1 MPKSVFAYIW
11 RYSSLQQII
20 LTAITLLSFPFLY
33 YSLDLPKMIVNEAIG
48 GAGAPY
54 EIVGFDLTQIEY
66 LFALSG
72 IFLALVFVNGGF
84 KYFINVY
91 VGVMSERLLRRLRY
105 NLFERV
111 LRFPLPHF
119 RKTSQGE
126 IVSMITAEA
135 EPLGGFFGEA
145 FSLPL
150 YQGGILVT
158 ISAFIF
164 IQDPLMGLASIAFY
178 PLQGYLIPKL
188 QKRVN
193 MLGKQRVQ
201 NVRRMSEHIG
211 EAVGGAT
218 DIRANETQGFE
229 LTHFTQRLGR
239 IFEIRKEI
247 YFRKFF
253 IKFLN
258 NFIAQITPFFFYS
271 IGGYLVIVG
280 DLSFGALVAALAA
293 YKDMSAPWKELLAYY
308 QRLADARIKY
318 EQLYEQFELPDLASE
333 HQLIVP
339 VSPRLSGPLDVTALS
354 WVDDDGT
361 RVVENVSFNMPLP
374 GSALLTGSSD
384 SGKSQVARLLARI
397 LDPTG
402 GRISFKDTDAT
413 SLPAAV
419 VGQRLA
425 YIGNDAYL
433 FNGSISDNLFYGLK
447 HRPILVDAPTT
458 PAGDNDNDSDSEID
472 SDAEK
477 HGQDTDDNA
486 NTIHLAK
493 SKGDDAR
500 DTSKSK
506 AYNDLVEMPLPKF
519 VDEIDISDPTA
530 LPWKLTRE
538 MYDEVQR
545 SGNIPYDP
553 SAEWVDFVGPGFSS
567 REELHAELMRLL
579 EVVGLDRDIYRIGLL
594 RRVDPAQ
601 HPELVESVL
610 SVRPRLKEILEE
622 RELSDLVEPYDID
635 KYNDNAPVGVNLLF
649 GTPSQSSFG
658 RLEFL
663 SHPFIQQTLRD
674 TGLYERMVKMGRET
688 LDLMIELF
696 TGLPPGHEFFDRYS
710 FVSADEIPEVKSILK
725 RTEGVAFE
733 DIRKEDQLQ
742 LIDVAMQLT
751 PARHRLRVIDDDFR
765 QLVLSA
771 RPKFRENLP
780 DELKSLIDFF
790 DGDGY
795 APAAPVLDNLLFGRF
810 AYGRANSEERVGEV
824 LFEIAHESGLYE
836 ELVNLGLESQV
847 GVGGSRVS
855 QTLRQKIALVR
866 ALIKNPDLL
875 VVDEG
880 LSALDRETRE
890 SVINYLTGENDN
902 TSLLWVAG
910 DDQDNDKFDALL
922 HMSNGK
928 LVKRHSHTADDT
940 SSDVSDAEDDAPL
953 ADGDIDQEVRL
964 LRTIPLFAG
973 LDPSVVKLL
982 AFTSPR
988 LTFKQ
993 GEVLVKQGDP
1003 GDAAYV
1009 VISGRGEIWLT
1020 TEEMQTVKLRDVNPK
1035 EVIGEIALL
1044 VDAPR
1049 SATIRAVDEMSVL
1062 KLDKAEFLGLVR
1074 QDQAVATQLIRVLA
1088 DRLDQTTKQLSS
1100 KNND

>member
-11 RYSSLQQII
+11 RYSRLQQII
-20 LTAITLLSFPFLY
+20 LTLVTLFSFPFLY
-33 YSLDLPKMIVNEAIG
+33 YSLDLPKLIVNEAIG
-48 GAGAPY
+48 GAGSPY
-54 EIVGFDLTQIEY
+54 EILGIELNQIEY

-91 VGVMSERLLRRLRY
+91 QGVMAERMLRRLRY
-105 NLFERV
+105 YLFDRV

-164 IQDPLMGLASIAFY
+164 IQDPLMGLAAVAFY
-178 PLQGYLIPKL
+178 PLQGYMIPKL

-193 MLGKQRVQ
+193 LLGKQRVQ

-218 DIRANETQGFE
+218 DIRANETRGFE

-293 YKDMSAPWKELLAYY
+293 YKDMAAPWKELLAYY

-318 EQLYEQFELPDLASE
+318 EQLHEQFELPDLSSE
-333 HQLIVP
+333 HQLTVP

-354 WVDDDGT
+354 WTDDDGT

-374 GSALLTGSSD
+374 GKALLTGSSD
-384 SGKSQVARLLARI
+384 SGKSQVARLLARV

-402 GRISFKDTDAT
+402 GRIQFNDLDAT
-413 SLPAAV
+413 NLPAAV
-419 VGQRLA
+419 IGQRLA
-425 YIGNDAYL
+425 YIGSDAYL
-433 FNGSISDNLFYGLK
+433 FNGSIADNLFYGLK
-447 HRPILVDAPTT
+447 HRPIIVDQTAATSDEALQT
-458 PAGDNDNDSDSEID
+458 GDNDNAITRAD
-472 SDAEK
+472 EK
-477 HGQDTDDNA
+477 DKIA
-486 NTIHLAK
+486 
-493 SKGDDAR
+493 AR
-500 DTSKSK
+500 KSK
-506 AYNDLVEMPLPKF
+506 AYNDLVELPLPTF
-519 VDEIDISDPTA
+519 VDQIDISDPAA
-530 LPWKLTRE
+530 LPWQFTRE
-538 MYDEVQR
+538 MYDEVKL

-553 SAEWVDFVGPGFSS
+553 SAEWIDYIGPGFSS
-567 REELHAELMRLL
+567 RDELHRELMRLL
-579 EVVGLDRDIYRIGLL
+579 EVVGLDRDIYRIGLQ
-594 RRVDPAQ
+594 RRVDPAT
-601 HPELVESVL
+601 HPELVKSVL
-610 SVRPRLKEILEE
+610 SVRPRLKEILHE
-622 RELSDLVEPYDID
+622 RELSDLVEPYDVD

-649 GTPSQSSFG
+649 GTPSHTHFE

-663 SHPFIQQTLRD
+663 SHPFIEETLRD
-674 TGLYERMVKMGRET
+674 TDLYERMITMGRET

-710 FVSADEIPEVKSILK
+710 FVSADEIPEVKNILK
-725 RTEGVAFE
+725 RTEGVDVADMRDE
-733 DIRKEDQLQ
+733 DRLH
-742 LIDVAMQLT
+742 LLDVAMQLT
-751 PARHRLRVIDDDFR
+751 PARHRLRVIDDEFR
-765 QLVLSA
+765 NLVLAA
-771 RPKFRENLP
+771 RPKFRNNLP
-780 DELKSLIDFF
+780 DALAKFIDFF
-790 DGDGY
+790 EGDGY
-795 APAAPVLDNLLFGRF
+795 ATAAPILDNLLFGRF

-824 LFEIAHESGLYE
+824 LFEIAHEGGLYE
-836 ELVNLGLESQV
+836 ELVTLGLESPV

-890 SVINYLTGENDN
+890 NVITYLTGQNDN
-902 TSLLWVAG
+902 TSLLWVDG
-910 DDQDNDKFDALL
+910 DDQDNEKFDALL

-928 LVKRHSHTADDT
+928 LVKRRSSQTSDDQT
-940 SSDVSDAEDDAPL
+940 SDVSETDEETPV

-988 LTFKQ
+988 LTFKR

-1003 GDAAYV
+1003 GDAAYI
-1009 VISGRGEIWLT
+1009 VISGLGEIWLT
-1020 TEEMQTVKLRDVNPK
+1020 TDEMQTVKLRDVNPK

-1049 SATIRAVDEMSVL
+1049 SATIRAVEDMTVL

-1074 QDQAVATQLIRVLA
+1074 QDQAVAIQLIRVLA

-1100 KNND
+1100 RNND

>member
-11 RYSSLQQII
+11 RHSRLQQIF
-20 LTAITLLSFPFLY
+20 LTLVTLASFPFLY
-33 YSLDLPKMIVNEAIG
+33 YSLDLPKQIVNEAIG

-54 EIVGFDLTQIEY
+54 DILGVDLNQIEY

-91 VGVMSERLLRRLRY
+91 QGVMAERMLRRMRY
-105 NLFERV
+105 ELYDRV

-145 FSLPL
+145 YALPL

-164 IQDPLMGLASIAFY
+164 IQDPLMGLAAVAFY
-178 PLQGYLIPKL
+178 PLQAYLIPKL
-188 QKRVN
+188 QRRVN
-193 MLGKQRVQ
+193 LLGKERVQ
-201 NVRRMSEHIG
+201 NVRRMAEHIG
-211 EAVGGAT
+211 ETVGGAT

-239 IFEIRKEI
+239 IFDIRKEI

-271 IGGYLVIVG
+271 IGGYLVITG

-308 QRLADARIKY
+308 QRLADANIKY
-318 EQLYEQFELPDLASE
+318 EQLQEQFELPDLAPE
-333 HQLIVP
+333 HQLVAP
-339 VSPRLSGPLDVTALS
+339 LSPKLKGPLEVSALS
-354 WVDDDGT
+354 WTDEDGT
-361 RVVENVSFNMPLP
+361 RVVENVSFNMELP
-374 GSALLTGSSD
+374 GKALVIGTSD
-384 SGKSQVARLLARI
+384 SGKSELARLLAHV
-397 LDPTG
+397 LDPTS
-402 GRISFKDTDAT
+402 GRIQFADFDAT
-413 SLPAAV
+413 TLPAAV

-425 YIGNDAYL
+425 Y
-433 FNGSISDNLFYGLK
+433 K
-447 HRPILVDAPTT
+447 HRPIILDQESDGPPRNDTPSKNALTT
-458 PAGDNDNDSDSEID
+458 IQTLEEATTTYPEPQFF
-472 SDAEK
+472 EP
-477 HGQDTDDNA
+477 
-486 NTIHLAK
+486 
-493 SKGDDAR
+493 
-500 DTSKSK
+500 
-506 AYNDLVEMPLPKF
+506 VEL
-519 VDEIDISDPTA
+519 SDPTE

-538 MYDEVQR
+538 MYDEIKM

-553 SAEWVDFVGPGFSS
+553 SAEWIDNAGPGFAS
-567 REELHAELMRLL
+567 REEMQKELMRLL

-594 RRVDPAQ
+594 RRISPEER
-601 HPELVESVL
+601 PELVQSVL
-610 SVRPRLKEILEE
+610 AVRPRLKEILAE
-622 RELSDLVEPYDID
+622 RQLSDLVEPYDFK
-635 KYNDNAPVGVNLLF
+635 KYNDNAPVGVNIMF
-649 GTPSQSSFG
+649 GTPSRTEFK
-658 RLEFL
+658 RFDFL
-663 SHPFIQQTLRD
+663 SHPYIQKSLREI
-674 TGLYERMVKMGRET
+674 GLYDKMVKMGRET

-696 TGLPPGHEFFDRYS
+696 TGLPPGHEFFERYS
-710 FVSADEIPEVKSILK
+710 FVSADEIPEVKNILR
-725 RTEGVAFE
+725 RTEGVAV
-733 DIRKEDQLQ
+733 DDMRKEDQLH
-742 LIDVAMQLT
+742 LLDVAMHLT

-765 QLVLSA
+765 QLVLKA
-771 RPKFRENLP
+771 RPKVRENLP
-780 DELKSLIDFF
+780 AELAVYIDFF
-790 DGDGY
+790 EADGY
-795 APAAPVLDNLLFGRF
+795 APAAPILDNLLFGRF
-810 AYGRANSEERVGEV
+810 AYGRAHSEERVGEV
-824 LFEIAHESGLYE
+824 LFEIAHEGGLYE
-836 ELVNLGLESQV
+836 GLVALGLESQV
-847 GVGGSRVS
+847 GVGGSRMS

-880 LSALDRETRE
+880 LSAIDRETRE
-890 SVINYLTGENDN
+890 NIINYLTGENDH
-902 TSLLWVAG
+902 TSLVWVDDDDHAG
-910 DDQDNDKFDALL
+910 DKFDMLL

-928 LVKRHSHTADDT
+928 LVKRRSKAGENDT
-940 SSDVSDAEDDAPL
+940 TSDEAEDDNAVL
-953 ADGDIDQEVRL
+953 ATGDIEQEVRL

-988 LTFKQ
+988 LTFKH

-1003 GDAAYV
+1003 GDAAFI

-1020 TEEMQTVKLRDVNPK
+1020 TEEHQTLKLRDVHAK

-1049 SATIRAVDEMSVL
+1049 SATIRAVEDMTVL

-1074 QDQAVATQLIRVLA
+1074 QDQAVSNQLIRVLA
-1088 DRLDQTTKQLSS
+1088 ERLDQTTKQLTNRNNGTHR
-1100 KNND
+1100 KN

>member
-11 RYSSLQQII
+11 RHSRLQQII
-20 LTAITLLSFPFLY
+20 LTVITLASFPFLY
-33 YSLDLPKMIVNEAIG
+33 YSLDLPKQIVNEAIG

-54 EIVGFDLTQIEY
+54 DLLGVDLTQIEY

-72 IFLALVFVNGGF
+72 VFLALVFVNGGF

-91 VGVMSERLLRRLRY
+91 RGVMAERLLRRLRY
-105 NLFERV
+105 LLFDRV
-111 LRFPLPHF
+111 LRFPVPHF

-145 FSLPL
+145 ISLPL
-150 YQGGILVT
+150 YQGGILIT

-164 IQDPLMGLASIAFY
+164 IQDPLMGLAAVAFY

-193 MLGKQRVQ
+193 LLGKQRVQ

-211 EAVGGAT
+211 ETVGGAT

-247 YFRKFF
+247 YYRKFF

-271 IGGYLVIVG
+271 IGGYLVITG

-318 EQLYEQFELPDLASE
+318 EQLHEQFELNDLGPE
-333 HQLIVP
+333 HQLDAQTSKP
-339 VSPRLSGPLDVTALS
+339 LGGPLDVSALS
-354 WVDDDGT
+354 WTDDDGT

-374 GSALLTGSSD
+374 GKALLIGSSD
-384 SGKSQVARLLARI
+384 SGKSQLARLLARI
-397 LDPTG
+397 LDPSG
-402 GRISFKDTDAT
+402 GRIQFADVDAT
-413 SLPAAV
+413 KLPAAI

-425 YIGNDAYL
+425 YVGADAYL
-433 FNGSISDNLFYGLK
+433 FNGTISDNLFYGLK
-447 HRPILVDAPTT
+447 HRPVLLQQ
-458 PAGDNDNDSDSEID
+458 DNDNPAPK
-472 SDAEK
+472 DAKKE
-477 HGQDTDDNA
+477 NA
-486 NTIHLAK
+486 VATTNATPDAK
-493 SKGDDAR
+493 
-500 DTSKSK
+500 KSFP
-506 AYNDLVEMPLPKF
+506 DPQF
-519 VDEIDISDPTA
+519 VDVIELSDPA
-530 LPWKLTRE
+530 ELPWKLTRE
-538 MYDEVQR
+538 MYDEIKL

-553 SAEWVDFVGPGFSS
+553 SAEWIDYVGPGFAS
-567 REELHAELMRLL
+567 RDELQKELMRLL
-579 EVVGLDRDIYRIGLL
+579 EVVGLDRDIYRIGLS
-594 RRVDPAQ
+594 RRIT
-601 HPELVESVL
+601 PEERPQLVESVL
-610 SVRPRLKEILEE
+610 AVRPRLKEILAE
-622 RELSDLVEPYDID
+622 RQLSDLVEPYDFE
-635 KYNDNAPVGVNLLF
+635 KYNDNAPVGVNIMF
-649 GTPSQSSFG
+649 GTPSRTEFK
-658 RLEFL
+658 RFDFL
-663 SHPFIQQTLRD
+663 SHPYIQKSLREN
-674 TGLYERMVKMGRET
+674 GLYDKMVKMGRET

-710 FVSADEIPEVKSILK
+710 FVSADEIPEVKNILR
-725 RTEGVAFE
+725 RTDGVAV
-733 DIRKEDQLQ
+733 DDMRKEDQLH
-742 LIDVAMQLT
+742 LLDVAMHLT
-751 PARHRLRVIDDDFR
+751 PARHRLRVIDDGFR
-765 QLVLSA
+765 ELVLQA
-771 RPKFRENLP
+771 RPKVRANLP
-780 DELKSLIDFF
+780 DELAGYIDFF
-790 DGDGY
+790 EADGY
-795 APAAPVLDNLLFGRF
+795 ASAAPILDNLLFGRF

-824 LFEIAHESGLYE
+824 LFEIAHEGGLYE
-836 ELVNLGLESQV
+836 GLVALGLESQV
-847 GVGGSRVS
+847 GVGGSRMS

-875 VVDEG
+875 IVDEG

-890 SVINYLTGENDN
+890 SIINYLTGETDH
-902 TSLLWVAG
+902 TSLIWVDDDDHAG
-910 DDQDNDKFDALL
+910 EKFDTLL

-928 LVKRHSHTADDT
+928 LVKRRNIADAT
-940 SSDVSDAEDDAPL
+940 ETTTEDAEDDAAAL
-953 ADGDIDQEVRL
+953 ASGDIDQEVRL

-988 LTFKQ
+988 LTFKH

-1003 GDAAYV
+1003 GDAAFI

-1020 TEEMQTVKLRDVNPK
+1020 TDEHQTLKLRDVHPK

-1049 SATIRAVDEMSVL
+1049 SATIRAVEDMTVL

-1074 QDQAVATQLIRVLA
+1074 QDQAVSNQLIRVLA
-1088 DRLDQTTKQLSS
+1088 ERLDQTTKQLTNR
-1100 KNND
+1100 NNNSNNKE

>member
-11 RYSSLQQII
+11 RHSRLQQIM
-20 LTAITLLSFPFLY
+20 LTLVTLASFPFLY
-33 YSLDLPKMIVNEAIG
+33 YSLDLPKQIVNEAIG

-54 EIVGFDLTQIEY
+54 DILGIDLTQIEY

-91 VGVMSERLLRRLRY
+91 QGVMAERMLRRMRY
-105 NLFERV
+105 ELFDRV

-145 FSLPL
+145 YALPL
-150 YQGGILVT
+150 YQGGILIT

-164 IQDPLMGLASIAFY
+164 IQDPLMGLAAIAFY

-188 QKRVN
+188 QRRVN
-193 MLGKQRVQ
+193 LLGKQRVQ

-211 EAVGGAT
+211 ETVGGAT

-271 IGGYLVIVG
+271 IGGYLVITG

-308 QRLADARIKY
+308 QRLADANIKY
-318 EQLYEQFELPDLASE
+318 EQLHEQFELPDLAPE
-333 HQLIVP
+333 HELIAP
-339 VSPRLSGPLDVTALS
+339 VSPKLAGPLDVSALS
-354 WVDDDGT
+354 WTDEDGT
-361 RVVENVSFNMPLP
+361 RVVENVSFNMGLP
-374 GSALLTGSSD
+374 GKALLTGASD
-384 SGKSQVARLLARI
+384 SGKSQLARLIAHI
-397 LDPTG
+397 MTPTG
-402 GRISFKDTDAT
+402 GRIQFADFDAT
-413 SLPAAV
+413 TLPAAV

-425 YIGNDAYL
+425 YVGADAYL

-447 HRPILVDAPTT
+447 HRPVLLEQ
-458 PAGDNDNDSDSEID
+458 DNDNPAPD
-472 SDAEK
+472 SDA
-477 HGQDTDDNA
+477 
-486 NTIHLAK
+486 
-493 SKGDDAR
+493 DA
-500 DTSKSK
+500 K
-506 AYNDLVEMPLPKF
+506 AYPDPKF
-519 VDEIDISDPTA
+519 VDVVELADPA
-530 LPWKLTRE
+530 DLPWKLTRE
-538 MYDEVQR
+538 MYDEIKM

-553 SAEWVDFVGPGFSS
+553 SAEWIDYVGPGFES
-567 REELHAELMRLL
+567 REDMQKELMRLL

-594 RRVDPAQ
+594 RRIS
-601 HPELVESVL
+601 PEERPNLVQSVL
-610 SVRPRLKEILEE
+610 DVRPRLKEILAE
-622 RELSDLVEPYDID
+622 RQLSDLVEPYDFD
-635 KYNDNAPVGVNLLF
+635 KYNDNAPVGVNILF
-649 GTPSQSSFG
+649 GTPSRTEFK
-658 RLEFL
+658 RMDFL
-663 SHPFIQQTLRD
+663 SHPYIQKSLRES
-674 TGLYERMVKMGRET
+674 GLYEKMIKMGRET

-710 FVSADEIPEVKSILK
+710 FVSADEMPEVKNILK
-725 RTEGVAFE
+725 RTDGVRV
-733 DIRKEDQLQ
+733 DDMRKEDQLR
-742 LIDVAMQLT
+742 LLDVAMQLT

-765 QLVLSA
+765 ELVLQA
-771 RPKFRENLP
+771 RPKFRENMP
-780 DELKSLIDFF
+780 DDLAGYIDFF
-790 DGDGY
+790 EADGY
-795 APAAPVLDNLLFGRF
+795 ASAAPILDNLLFGRF

-824 LFEIAHESGLYE
+824 LFEIAHEGGLYE
-836 ELVNLGLESQV
+836 GLVSLGLESQV
-847 GVGGSRVS
+847 GVGGSRMS

-890 SVINYLTGENDN
+890 SIINYLTGESDH
-902 TSLLWVAG
+902 TSLVWVDDDDHAG
-910 DDQDNDKFDALL
+910 EKFDTLL
-922 HMSNGK
+922 YMSNGK
-928 LVKRHSHTADDT
+928 LVKRKSVADDSET
-940 SSDVSDAEDDAPL
+940 TTEETEDEAAAAL
-953 ADGDIDQEVRL
+953 AAGDIDQEVRL

-988 LTFKQ
+988 LTFKH

-1003 GDAAYV
+1003 GDAAFI

-1020 TEEMQTVKLRDVNPK
+1020 TDEHQTLKLRDVHAK

-1049 SATIRAVDEMSVL
+1049 SATIRAVEDMTVL
-1062 KLDKAEFLGLVR
+1062 KLDKTEFLGLVR
-1074 QDQAVATQLIRVLA
+1074 QDQAVSNQLIRVLA
-1088 DRLDQTTKQLSS
+1088 QRLDQTTKQLTNR
-1100 KNND
+1100 NNDKN

>member
-11 RYSSLQQII
+11 LHSRLQQII
-20 LTAITLLSFPFLY
+20 LTLVTLLSFPFLY
-33 YSLDLPKMIVNEAIG
+33 YSLDLPKQIVNEAIG

-54 EIVGFDLTQIEY
+54 SIAGISFDQIEY

-91 VGVMSERLLRRLRY
+91 QGVMSERMLRRLRY
-105 NLFERV
+105 TLFDRV

-145 FSLPL
+145 ISLPL
-150 YQGGILVT
+150 YQGGILIT

-164 IQDPLMGLASIAFY
+164 IQDPLMGMAAIAFY

-188 QKRVN
+188 QRRVN
-193 MLGKQRVQ
+193 LLGKERVQ
-201 NVRRMSEHIG
+201 NVRRMSEHLG
-211 EAVGGAT
+211 ETVGGAT
-218 DIRANETQGFE
+218 DIRANETQGYE

-239 IFEIRKEI
+239 IFDIRKEI

-271 IGGYLVIVG
+271 IGGYLVIMG

-293 YKDMSAPWKELLAYY
+293 YKDMAAPWKELLAYY

-318 EQLYEQFELPDLASE
+318 EQLHEQFELPDLHPE
-333 HQLIVP
+333 HQLIAP
-339 VSPRLSGPLDVTALS
+339 QSPPLSGPLDVSGLS

-374 GSALLTGSSD
+374 SKALLTGASD
-384 SGKSQVARLLARI
+384 SGKSQVARILAGI
-397 LDPTG
+397 LNPTG
-402 GRISFKDTDAT
+402 GRIQFKDLDA
-413 SLPAAV
+413 SNLPTAV

-425 YIGNDAYL
+425 YVGADAYL
-433 FNGSISDNLFYGLK
+433 FNGSIADNLFYGLK
-447 HRPILVDAPTT
+447 HRPIIIDQDGSSSQEPGIL
-458 PAGDNDNDSDSEID
+458 GNNDNAKPSDTAKGKAVAKIEN
-472 SDAEK
+472 AQK
-477 HGQDTDDNA
+477 KGTADD
-486 NTIHLAK
+486 H
-493 SKGDDAR
+493 DYPD
-500 DTSKSK
+500 
-506 AYNDLVEMPLPKF
+506 PQF
-519 VDEIDISDPTA
+519 VDVIELSDPVE

-538 MYDEVQR
+538 MFDEIKM

-553 SAEWVDFVGPGFSS
+553 SANWIDYVGPGFTNHD
-567 REELHAELMRLL
+567 ELQSELMRLL
-579 EVVGLDRDIYRIGLL
+579 EVVGLDRDIYRIGLQ
-594 RRVDPAQ
+594 RRISAEDR
-601 HPELVESVL
+601 PELVESVL
-610 SVRPRLKEILEE
+610 AVRPRLKQILAE
-622 RELSDLVEPYDID
+622 RELSDLVEPYDIEN
-635 KYNDNAPVGVNLLF
+635 YNENAPVGVNLMF
-649 GTPSQSSFG
+649 GTPSRTEEFK
-658 RLEFL
+658 RFDFL
-663 SHPFIQQTLRD
+663 SHPFMQSSLREY
-674 TGLYERMVKMGRET
+674 GLYEKMVKMGRET

-710 FVSADEIPEVKSILK
+710 FVSADEIPEVKNILK
-725 RTEGVAFE
+725 RTDGVDVE
-733 DIRKEDQLQ
+733 DMRTEDQLH
-742 LIDVAMQLT
+742 LLDVAMQLT

-765 QLVLSA
+765 ELILKA
-771 RPKFRENLP
+771 RPHVRENMP
-780 DELKSLIDFF
+780 PELAKRIDFF
-790 DGDGY
+790 EADDY
-795 APAAPVLDNLLFGRF
+795 APAAPILDNLLFGRF
-810 AYGRANSEERVGEV
+810 AYGRAHSEERVGEV
-824 LFEIAHESGLYE
+824 LFEIAHEGGLYE
-836 ELVNLGLESQV
+836 GLVALGLESQV
-847 GVGGSRVS
+847 GVGGSRMS

-890 SVINYLTGENDN
+890 SVINYLTDENDK
-902 TSLLWVAG
+902 TSLVWVDG
-910 DDQDNDKFDALL
+910 DDQNKDKFDIFL

-928 LVKRHSHTADDT
+928 LVKRRSKNDEAASETVEVDE
-940 SSDVSDAEDDAPL
+940 DAL
-953 ADGDIDQEVRL
+953 ALSDGDIDQEVRL

-988 LTFKQ
+988 LTFKH

-1003 GDAAYV
+1003 GDAAYI

-1020 TEEMQTVKLRDVNPK
+1020 TEEHQTLKLRDVHPK

-1049 SATIRAVDEMSVL
+1049 SATIRAAEDMTVL
-1062 KLDKAEFLGLVR
+1062 KLDKTEFLGLVR
-1074 QDQAVATQLIRVLA
+1074 QDQAVAVQLIRVLA
-1088 DRLDQTTKQLSS
+1088 ERLDQTTKQLSAR
-1100 KNND
+1100 NND

>member
-11 RYSSLQQII
+11 RHSRLQQIM
-20 LTAITLLSFPFLY
+20 LTLVTLASFPFLY
-33 YSLDLPKMIVNEAIG
+33 YSLDLPKQIVNEAIG

-54 EIVGFDLTQIEY
+54 DILGVDLNQIEY
-66 LFALSG
+66 LFALSA

-91 VGVMSERLLRRLRY
+91 QGVMAERMLRRMRY
-105 NLFERV
+105 ELFDRV

-145 FSLPL
+145 YALPL
-150 YQGGILVT
+150 YQGGILIT

-164 IQDPLMGLASIAFY
+164 IQDPLMGLAAIAFY

-188 QKRVN
+188 QRRVN
-193 MLGKQRVQ
+193 LLGKQRVQ

-211 EAVGGAT
+211 ETVGGAT

-271 IGGYLVIVG
+271 IGGYLVITG

-308 QRLADARIKY
+308 QRLADANIKY
-318 EQLYEQFELPDLASE
+318 EQLHEQFELPDLSPE
-333 HQLIVP
+333 HQLVAP
-339 VSPRLSGPLDVTALS
+339 VSPKLAGPLDVSALS
-354 WVDDDGT
+354 WTDEDGT
-361 RVVENVSFNMPLP
+361 RVVENVSFNMNLP
-374 GSALLTGSSD
+374 GKALLTGASD
-384 SGKSQVARLLARI
+384 SGKSQLARLLAHI
-397 LDPTG
+397 MSPTA
-402 GRISFKDTDAT
+402 GRIQFADYDAT
-413 SLPAAV
+413 TLPAAV

-425 YIGNDAYL
+425 YVGADAYL

-447 HRPILVDAPTT
+447 HRPVILEQ
-458 PAGDNDNDSDSEID
+458 DNDNPAPD
-472 SDAEK
+472 SDAE
-477 HGQDTDDNA
+477 T
-486 NTIHLAK
+486 
-493 SKGDDAR
+493 
-500 DTSKSK
+500 K
-506 AYNDLVEMPLPKF
+506 AYPDPVF
-519 VDEIDISDPTA
+519 VDVVELADPA
-530 LPWKLTRE
+530 ELPWKLTRE
-538 MYDEVQR
+538 MYDEIHM

-553 SAEWVDFVGPGFSS
+553 SAEWIDYVGPGFGS
-567 REELHAELMRLL
+567 RENLQKELMRLL
-579 EVVGLDRDIYRIGLL
+579 QVVGLDRDIYRIGLL
-594 RRVDPAQ
+594 RRISPEDR
-601 HPELVESVL
+601 PELVQSVL
-610 SVRPRLKEILEE
+610 DVRPRLKEILAE
-622 RELSDLVEPYDID
+622 RQLSDLVEPYDFE
-635 KYNDNAPVGVNLLF
+635 KYNDNAPVGVNILF
-649 GTPSQSSFG
+649 GTPSRTEFK
-658 RLEFL
+658 RMDFL
-663 SHPFIQQTLRD
+663 SHAYIQESLRES
-674 TGLYERMVKMGRET
+674 GLYEKMVTMGRET

-710 FVSADEIPEVKSILK
+710 FVSADEIPEVKNILK
-725 RTEGVAFE
+725 RTDGVSV
-733 DIRKEDQLQ
+733 DDMRKEDQLR
-742 LIDVAMQLT
+742 LLDVAMQLT

-765 QLVLSA
+765 ELVLKA
-771 RPKFRENLP
+771 RPKFRENMP
-780 DELKSLIDFF
+780 DELKTYIDFF
-790 DGDGY
+790 EVDGY
-795 APAAPVLDNLLFGRF
+795 AAAAPILDNLLFGRF

-824 LFEIAHESGLYE
+824 LFEIAHEGGLYE
-836 ELVNLGLESQV
+836 GLVALGLESQV
-847 GVGGSRVS
+847 GVGGSRMS

-890 SVINYLTGENDN
+890 SIINYLTGESDQ
-902 TSLLWVAG
+902 TSLIWVDDDDHAG
-910 DDQDNDKFDALL
+910 EKFDTLL
-922 HMSNGK
+922 YMSNGK
-928 LVKRHSHTADDT
+928 LVKRKSTADDSET
-940 SSDVSDAEDDAPL
+940 TTDDTEDDAAAAL
-953 ADGDIDQEVRL
+953 AAGDIEQEVRL

-988 LTFKQ
+988 LTFKH

-1003 GDAAYV
+1003 GDAAYI

-1020 TEEMQTVKLRDVNPK
+1020 TDEHQTLKLRDVHAK

-1049 SATIRAVDEMSVL
+1049 SATIRAVENMTVL
-1062 KLDKAEFLGLVR
+1062 KLDKTEFLGLVR
-1074 QDQAVATQLIRVLA
+1074 QDQAVSNQLIRVLA
-1088 DRLDQTTKQLSS
+1088 ERLDQTTKQLTNR
-1100 KNND
+1100 NNDRE

>member
-11 RYSSLQQII
+11 RHSRLQQII
-20 LTAITLLSFPFLY
+20 LTLITLASFPFLY
-33 YSLDLPKMIVNEAIG
+33 YSLDLPKQIVNEAIG
-48 GAGAPY
+48 GAGSPY
-54 EIVGFDLTQIEY
+54 DIMGIDLNQIEY

-72 IFLALVFVNGGF
+72 IFLALVFINGGF

-91 VGVMSERLLRRLRY
+91 RGVMAERLLRRLRY
-105 NLFERV
+105 LLFDRV
-111 LRFPLPHF
+111 LRFPVPHF

-145 FSLPL
+145 ISLPL
-150 YQGGILVT
+150 YQGGILIT

-164 IQDPLMGLASIAFY
+164 IQDPLMGLAAIAFY

-193 MLGKQRVQ
+193 LLGKQRVQ

-211 EAVGGAT
+211 ETVGGAT

-247 YFRKFF
+247 YYRKFF

-271 IGGYLVIVG
+271 IGGYLVITG

-318 EQLYEQFELPDLASE
+318 EQLHEQFELSDLGPE
-333 HQLIVP
+333 HQLDAEP
-339 VSPRLSGPLDVTALS
+339 SKPLTGPLDVAALS
-354 WVDDDGT
+354 WTDDDGT

-374 GSALLTGSSD
+374 SKALLIGSSD
-384 SGKSQVARLLARI
+384 SGKSQLARLLARI

-402 GRISFKDTDAT
+402 GRIQFADIDAST
-413 SLPAAV
+413 LPAAV

-425 YIGNDAYL
+425 YVGADAYL

-447 HRPILVDAPTT
+447 HRPVLLEQ
-458 PAGDNDNDSDSEID
+458 DNDNEAPSETETGKD
-472 SDAEK
+472 VVPANAEHELVK
-477 HGQDTDDNA
+477 HFPD
-486 NTIHLAK
+486 
-493 SKGDDAR
+493 
-500 DTSKSK
+500 
-506 AYNDLVEMPLPKF
+506 PKF
-519 VDEIDISDPTA
+519 VDVIELADPA
-530 LPWKLTRE
+530 ELPWKLTRE
-538 MYDEVQR
+538 MYDEIKM

-553 SAEWVDFVGPGFSS
+553 SAEWIDYVGPGFAS
-567 REELHAELMRLL
+567 REDLQKELMRLL

-594 RRVDPAQ
+594 RRISPEER
-601 HPELVESVL
+601 PELVQSVL
-610 SVRPRLKEILEE
+610 TVRPRLKEILAE
-622 RELSDLVEPYDID
+622 RQLSDLVEPYDFE
-635 KYNDNAPVGVNLLF
+635 KYNDNAPVGVNIMF
-649 GTPSQSSFG
+649 GTPSRTEFK
-658 RLEFL
+658 RFDFL
-663 SHPFIQQTLRD
+663 SHPYIQKSLRD
-674 TGLYERMVKMGRET
+674 SGLYDKMVKMGRET

-710 FVSADEIPEVKSILK
+710 FVSADEMPEVKNILR
-725 RTEGVAFE
+725 RTEGVAV
-733 DIRKEDQLQ
+733 DDMRKEDQLR
-742 LIDVAMQLT
+742 LLDVAMHLT

-765 QLVLSA
+765 ELVLKA
-771 RPKFRENLP
+771 RPKVRANLP
-780 DELKSLIDFF
+780 EELAGYIDFF
-790 DGDGY
+790 EADGY
-795 APAAPVLDNLLFGRF
+795 APAAPILDNLLFGRF

-824 LFEIAHESGLYE
+824 LFEIAHEGGLYE
-836 ELVNLGLESQV
+836 GLVALGLESQV
-847 GVGGSRVS
+847 GVGGSRMS

-890 SVINYLTGENDN
+890 SIINYLTGESDH
-902 TSLLWVAG
+902 TSLIWVDDDDHAG
-910 DDQDNDKFDALL
+910 EKFDTLL

-928 LVKRHSHTADDT
+928 LVKRRSMADDSET
-940 SSDVSDAEDDAPL
+940 TTDEGEDDAAAL
-953 ADGDIDQEVRL
+953 ASGDIDQEVRL

-988 LTFKQ
+988 LTFKH

-1003 GDAAYV
+1003 GDAAFI

-1020 TEEMQTVKLRDVNPK
+1020 TDEHQTLKLRDVHAK

-1049 SATIRAVDEMSVL
+1049 SATIRAVEDMTVL

-1074 QDQAVATQLIRVLA
+1074 QDQAVSNQLIRVLA
-1088 DRLDQTTKQLSS
+1088 ERLDQTTKQLTNR
-1100 KNND
+1100 NNDNK

>member
-11 RYSSLQQII
+11 RYSRLQQII
-20 LTAITLLSFPFLY
+20 LTLVTLFSFPFLY
-33 YSLDLPKMIVNEAIG
+33 YSLDLPKLIVNEAIG
-48 GAGAPY
+48 GAGSPY
-54 EIVGFDLTQIEY
+54 DVLGVELDQIEY

-193 MLGKQRVQ
+193 LLGKQRVQ

-218 DIRANETQGFE
+218 DIRANETHGFE

-271 IGGYLVIVG
+271 IGGYLVIIG

-318 EQLYEQFELPDLASE
+318 DQLHEQFELPDLSSE
-333 HQLIVP
+333 HQLTVP
-339 VSPRLSGPLDVTALS
+339 LSPRLNGPLDVTALS
-354 WVDDDGT
+354 WTDDDGT

-374 GSALLTGSSD
+374 GTALLTGSAD

-397 LDPTG
+397 LDPTS
-402 GRISFKDTDAT
+402 GRIQFNDMDAT
-413 SLPAAV
+413 NLPAAII
-419 VGQRLA
+419 GQRLA
-425 YIGNDAYL
+425 YIGSDAYL
-433 FNGSISDNLFYGLK
+433 FNGSISDNLLYGLK
-447 HRPILVDAPTT
+447 HRPIIVDQTAATSEEAPQT
-458 PAGDNDNDSDSEID
+458 GDNDNAITRAD
-472 SDAEK
+472 EK
-477 HGQDTDDNA
+477 DKA
-486 NTIHLAK
+486 VA
-493 SKGDDAR
+493 
-500 DTSKSK
+500 SKSK
-506 AYNDLVEMPLPKF
+506 AYNDLVEFPLPNF
-519 VDEIDISDPTA
+519 VDQIDISDPAA
-530 LPWKLTRE
+530 LPWQFTRE

-553 SAEWVDFVGPGFSS
+553 SANWIDYVGPGFSS
-567 REELHAELMRLL
+567 REELHGELMRLL
-579 EVVGLDRDIYRIGLL
+579 EVVGLDRDIYRIGLQ
-594 RRVDPAQ
+594 RRVDPAE
-601 HPELVESVL
+601 HPELVASVL
-610 SVRPRLKEILEE
+610 TVRPRLKEILDQ
-622 RELSDLVEPYDID
+622 RQLSDLVEPYDIE
-635 KYNDNAPVGVNLLF
+635 KYNDNAPVGVNLVF
-649 GTPSQSSFG
+649 GTPSQTHFE
-658 RLEFL
+658 RFEFL
-663 SHPFIQQTLRD
+663 SHPFMQETLRD
-674 TGLYERMVKMGRET
+674 TGLYERMVRMGRET

-696 TGLPPGHEFFDRYS
+696 TGLPAGHEFFDRYS
-710 FVSADEIPEVKSILK
+710 FVSADEIPEVKNILK
-725 RTEGVAFE
+725 RTEGVAFD
-733 DIRKEDQLQ
+733 DIRKEDQLH
-742 LIDVAMQLT
+742 LLDVAMQLT

-765 QLVLSA
+765 QLVLSV
-771 RPKFRENLP
+771 RPRFHENLP
-780 DELKSLIDFF
+780 DSLAKFIDFF

-795 APAAPVLDNLLFGRF
+795 TPAAPILDNLLFGRF

-824 LFEIAHESGLYE
+824 LFEIAHEGGLYE
-836 ELVNLGLESQV
+836 ELVALGLESQV

-890 SVINYLTGENDN
+890 NVIAYLTGQNDN
-902 TSLLWVAG
+902 TSLLWVDG
-910 DDQDNDKFDALL
+910 DDNDNEKFDALL

-928 LVKRHSHTADDT
+928 LVKRRGQ
-940 SSDVSDAEDDAPL
+940 SSDDQTPDITESDEETTV

-973 LDPSVVKLL
+973 LDASVVKLL

-988 LTFKQ
+988 LTFKH

-1003 GDAAYV
+1003 GDAAYI

-1020 TEEMQTVKLRDVNPK
+1020 TDEMQTVKLRDVNPK

-1049 SATIRAVDEMSVL
+1049 SATIRAVEDMTVL

-1074 QDQAVATQLIRVLA
+1074 QDQAVAIQLIRVLA

>member
-11 RYSSLQQII
+11 RHSRLQQII
-20 LTAITLLSFPFLY
+20 LTVITLASFPFLY
-33 YSLDLPKMIVNEAIG
+33 YSLDLPKQIVNEAIG

-54 EIVGFDLTQIEY
+54 DFAGVSMTQVEY

-72 IFLALVFVNGGF
+72 VFLALVFVNGGF

-91 VGVMSERLLRRLRY
+91 RGVMAERLLRRLRY
-105 NLFERV
+105 LLFDRV
-111 LRFPLPHF
+111 LRFPVPHF

-145 FSLPL
+145 ISLPL
-150 YQGGILVT
+150 YQGGILIT

-164 IQDPLMGLASIAFY
+164 IQDPLMGLAAIAFY

-193 MLGKQRVQ
+193 LLGKQRVQ

-239 IFEIRKEI
+239 IFDIRKEI
-247 YFRKFF
+247 YYRKFF

-271 IGGYLVIVG
+271 IGGYLVITG

-318 EQLYEQFELPDLASE
+318 EQLHEQFELSDLAPE
-333 HQLIVP
+333 HQLNATT
-339 VSPRLSGPLDVTALS
+339 SPALTGPLDVSALS
-354 WVDDDGT
+354 WTDDDGT

-374 GSALLTGSSD
+374 GKALLIGSSD
-384 SGKSQVARLLARI
+384 SGKSQLARLLARI

-402 GRISFKDTDAT
+402 GRIQFNDLDA
-413 SLPAAV
+413 SRLPAAV

-425 YIGNDAYL
+425 YVGADAYL

-447 HRPILVDAPTT
+447 HRPIIIDANSDDAKPIA
-458 PAGDNDNDSDSEID
+458 PSGDNDTPVPEKKKSGKAIATTLSTSSDEAAFPD
-472 SDAEK
+472 
-477 HGQDTDDNA
+477 
-486 NTIHLAK
+486 
-493 SKGDDAR
+493 
-500 DTSKSK
+500 
-506 AYNDLVEMPLPKF
+506 PKF
-519 VDEIDISDPTA
+519 VDVIELSDPA
-530 LPWKLTRE
+530 ELPWKLTRE
-538 MYDEVQR
+538 MYDEIKL

-553 SAEWVDFVGPGFSS
+553 SADWVDYVGPGFKS
-567 REELHAELMRLL
+567 RDDLQRELMRLL
-579 EVVGLDRDIYRIGLL
+579 EVVGLDRDIYRIGLQ
-594 RRVDPAQ
+594 RRISPDERPD
-601 HPELVESVL
+601 LVQSVL
-610 SVRPRLKEILEE
+610 DVRPRLKEILAE
-622 RELSDLVEPYDID
+622 RQLSDLVEPYDFE
-635 KYNDNAPVGVNLLF
+635 KYNDNAPVGVNLMF
-649 GTPSQSSFG
+649 GTPSRTEFK
-658 RLEFL
+658 RFDFL
-663 SHPFIQQTLRD
+663 SHPYMQNSLREN
-674 TGLYERMVKMGRET
+674 GLYDKMVTMGRET

-710 FVSADEIPEVKSILK
+710 FVSADEIPEVKNILR
-725 RTEGVAFE
+725 RTDGVAI
-733 DIRKEDQLQ
+733 DDMRKEDQLQ
-742 LIDVAMQLT
+742 LLDVAMHLT

-765 QLVLSA
+765 ELVLQA
-771 RPKFRENLP
+771 RPKVRSNLP
-780 DELKSLIDFF
+780 EELAKYIDFF
-790 DGDGY
+790 ETDGY
-795 APAAPVLDNLLFGRF
+795 APAAPILDNLLFGRF

-824 LFEIAHESGLYE
+824 LFEIAHEGGLYE
-836 ELVNLGLESQV
+836 GLVALGLESQV
-847 GVGGSRVS
+847 GVGGSRMS

-875 VVDEG
+875 IIDEG

-890 SVINYLTGENDN
+890 SIVNYLTGETDH
-902 TSLLWVAG
+902 TSLVWV
-910 DDQDNDKFDALL
+910 DDDDHDSDKFDTLL

-928 LVKRHSHTADDT
+928 LVKRKSTADDSAT
-940 SSDVSDAEDDAPL
+940 DTDEPDEESSATG
-953 ADGDIDQEVRL
+953 GDIDQEVRL
-964 LRTIPLFAG
+964 LRTIPLFSG

-988 LTFKQ
+988 LTFKH

-1003 GDAAYV
+1003 GDAAYI

-1020 TEEMQTVKLRDVNPK
+1020 TDEHQTLKLRDVHPK

-1049 SATIRAVDEMSVL
+1049 SATIRAVEDMTVL

-1074 QDQAVATQLIRVLA
+1074 QDQAVSNQLIRVLA
-1088 DRLDQTTKQLSS
+1088 DRLDQTTKQLSAAR
-1100 KNND
+1100 NNG

>member
-11 RYSSLQQII
+11 RHSRLQQII
-20 LTAITLLSFPFLY
+20 LLVVTLLSFPFLY
-33 YSLDLPKMIVNEAIG
+33 YSLDLPKQIVNEAIG

-54 EIVGFDLTQIEY
+54 DIAGISLDQIEY

-91 VGVMSERLLRRLRY
+91 QGVMAERMLRRLRY
-105 NLFERV
+105 TLFDRV

-145 FSLPL
+145 ISLPI
-150 YQGGILVT
+150 YQGGILIT

-164 IQDPLMGLASIAFY
+164 IQDPMMGLAAIAFY
-178 PLQGYLIPKL
+178 PLQGYMIPKL

-193 MLGKQRVQ
+193 LLGKQRVQ
-201 NVRRMSEHIG
+201 NVRRMSEHLG
-211 EAVGGAT
+211 ESVGGAT

-271 IGGYLVIVG
+271 IGGYLVIKG

-293 YKDMSAPWKELLAYY
+293 YKDMAAPWKELLAYY

-318 EQLYEQFELPDLASE
+318 EQLHEQFELPDLKPE
-333 HQLIVP
+333 HQLFAAPSP
-339 VSPRLSGPLDVTALS
+339 VLGGPLDVSGLS
-354 WVDDDGT
+354 WIDDDGT
-361 RVVENVSFNMPLP
+361 RVVENVSFNMSLP
-374 GSALLTGSSD
+374 SKALLTGASD
-384 SGKSQVARLLARI
+384 SGKSQLARLLAGI

-402 GRISFKDTDAT
+402 GRIQFNDLDAST
-413 SLPAAV
+413 LPSAV
-419 VGQRLA
+419 IGQRLA
-425 YIGNDAYL
+425 YVGADAYL
-433 FNGSISDNLFYGLK
+433 FNGSIADNLFYGLK
-447 HRPILVDAPTT
+447 HRPITINQDSASAPKSG
-458 PAGDNDNDSDSEID
+458 PSGENDNAAQSDTAKGKAVAKI
-472 SDAEK
+472 
-477 HGQDTDDNA
+477 A
-486 NTIHLAK
+486 NT
-493 SKGDDAR
+493 SKGTADDH
-500 DTSKSK
+500 DYPDPQFVDVIELT
-506 AYNDLVEMPLPKF
+506 DPVELPK
-519 VDEIDISDPTA
+519 
-530 LPWKLTRE
+530 KLTRE
-538 MYDEVQR
+538 MFNEIIM

-553 SAEWVDFVGPGFSS
+553 SAEWIDYVGPGFGSPD
-567 REELHAELMRLL
+567 ELQGELMRLL
-579 EVVGLDRDIYRIGLL
+579 EVVGLDRDIYRIGLQ
-594 RRVDPAQ
+594 RRISTEER
-601 HPELVESVL
+601 PELVESVL
-610 SVRPRLKEILEE
+610 TVRPRLKQILAE
-622 RELSDLVEPYDID
+622 RELSDLVEPYDIE
-635 KYNDNAPVGVNLLF
+635 KYNENAPVGVNLMF
-649 GTPSQSSFG
+649 GTPSRTEEFK
-658 RLEFL
+658 RFDFL
-663 SHPFIQQTLRD
+663 SHPFIQDSLREY
-674 TGLYERMVKMGRET
+674 GLYEKMVQMGRET

-710 FVSADEIPEVKSILK
+710 FVSADEIPEVKNILK
-725 RTEGVAFE
+725 RTDGVAIK
-733 DIRKEDQLQ
+733 DMRKEDQLH
-742 LIDVAMQLT
+742 LLDVAMQLT

-765 QLVLSA
+765 GLILKA
-771 RPKFRENLP
+771 RPHIRANMPDNLA
-780 DELKSLIDFF
+780 KYIDFF
-790 DGDGY
+790 EADDY
-795 APAAPVLDNLLFGRF
+795 APAAPILDNLLFGRF

-824 LFEIAHESGLYE
+824 LFEIAHEGGLYE
-836 ELVNLGLESQV
+836 GLVALGLESQV
-847 GVGGSRVS
+847 GVGGSRMS

-866 ALIKNPDLL
+866 ALIKNPNLL
-875 VVDEG
+875 VIDEG

-890 SVINYLTGENDN
+890 GVINYLTGENDN
-902 TSLLWVAG
+902 TSLVWVDG
-910 DDQDNDKFDALL
+910 DDEASEKFDTFL

-928 LVKRHSHTADDT
+928 LVKRRSNNDDSPSETAEADE
-940 SSDVSDAEDDAPL
+940 DAAVV
-953 ADGDIDQEVRL
+953 ADGDIEQEVRL

-988 LTFKQ
+988 LTFKR

-1003 GDAAYV
+1003 GDAAYI

-1020 TEEMQTVKLRDVNPK
+1020 TEEQQTVKLRDVHAK

-1049 SATIRAVDEMSVL
+1049 SATIRAVEDMTVL
-1062 KLDKAEFLGLVR
+1062 KLDKTEFLGLVR
-1074 QDQAVATQLIRVLA
+1074 QDQAVAVQLIRVLA
-1088 DRLDQTTKQLSS
+1088 DRLDQTTKQLSAR
-1100 KNND
+1100 NND

>member
-11 RYSSLQQII
+11 RHSRLQQII
-20 LTAITLLSFPFLY
+20 LLVVTLASFPFLY
-33 YSLDLPKMIVNEAIG
+33 YSLDLPKQIVNEAIG

-54 EIVGFDLTQIEY
+54 HILGVSLNQVEY

-72 IFLALVFVNGGF
+72 IFLALVFINGGF

-91 VGVMSERLLRRLRY
+91 RGVMAERLLRRLRY
-105 NLFERV
+105 ILFDRV

-145 FSLPL
+145 ISLPL
-150 YQGGILVT
+150 YQGGILIT

-164 IQDPLMGLASIAFY
+164 IQDPLMGLAAIAFY

-193 MLGKQRVQ
+193 VLGKQRVQ

-211 EAVGGAT
+211 ETVGGAT
-218 DIRANETQGFE
+218 DIRANETHGFE

-247 YFRKFF
+247 YYRKFF

-271 IGGYLVIVG
+271 IGGYLVITG

-318 EQLYEQFELPDLASE
+318 EQLHEQFELPDLSPE
-333 HQLIVP
+333 HQLGAAS
-339 VSPRLSGPLDVTALS
+339 SPTLGGPLDVAALS
-354 WVDDDGT
+354 WTDDDGT

-374 GSALLTGSSD
+374 GNALLTGASD
-384 SGKSQVARLLARI
+384 SGKSQLARLLARI

-402 GRISFKDTDAT
+402 GRIQFNDLDAT
-413 SLPAAV
+413 QLPAAV

-425 YIGNDAYL
+425 YVGADAYL
-433 FNGSISDNLFYGLK
+433 FNGTIADNLFYGLK
-447 HRPILVDAPTT
+447 HRPIIINQDGKKAGPT
-458 PAGDNDNDSDSEID
+458 GDNDNSVSETAKDSTALTKVGN
-472 SDAEK
+472 DA
-477 HGQDTDDNA
+477 
-486 NTIHLAK
+486 
-493 SKGDDAR
+493 
-500 DTSKSK
+500 
-506 AYNDLVEMPLPKF
+506 AYPDPKF
-519 VDEIDISDPTA
+519 VDVVELSDPA
-530 LPWKLTRE
+530 ELPWKLTRE
-538 MYDEVQR
+538 MYDEIKM

-553 SAEWVDFVGPGFSS
+553 SAEWIDYVGPGFSS
-567 REELHAELMRLL
+567 RDELQNELMRLL
-579 EVVGLDRDIYRIGLL
+579 EVVGLDRDIYRIGLQ
-594 RRVDPAQ
+594 RRISAEER
-601 HPELVESVL
+601 PELVESVL
-610 SVRPRLKEILEE
+610 AVRPRLKEILAE
-622 RELSDLVEPYDID
+622 RQLSDLVEPYDIER
-635 KYNDNAPVGVNLLF
+635 YNDNAPVGVNLLF
-649 GTPSQSSFG
+649 GTPSRTEEFK
-658 RLEFL
+658 RFDFL
-663 SHPFIQQTLRD
+663 SHPYMQKSLRD
-674 TGLYERMVKMGRET
+674 VGLYEKMVLMGRET

-710 FVSADEIPEVKSILK
+710 FVSADEIPEVKNILK
-725 RTEGVAFE
+725 RTDGVAVE
-733 DIRKEDQLQ
+733 DMRKEDQLH
-742 LIDVAMQLT
+742 LLDVAMQLT
-751 PARHRLRVIDDDFR
+751 PARHRLRVIDDSFR
-765 QLVLSA
+765 KLVLQA
-771 RPKFRENLP
+771 RPKVRDNLP
-780 DELKSLIDFF
+780 EELAVYIDFF
-790 DGDGY
+790 EADDY
-795 APAAPVLDNLLFGRF
+795 APAAPILDNLLFGRF

-824 LFEIAHESGLYE
+824 LFEIAHEGGLYE
-836 ELVNLGLESQV
+836 GLVALGLESQV
-847 GVGGSRVS
+847 GVGGSRMS

-890 SVINYLTGENDN
+890 SVINFLTGQNDN
-902 TSLLWVAG
+902 TSVVWVDG
-910 DDQDNDKFDALL
+910 DEQDVEKFDTFL

-928 LVKRHSHTADDT
+928 LVKRRSANDDNGTDGDDT
-940 SSDVSDAEDDAPL
+940 DEAAAAI

-964 LRTIPLFAG
+964 LRTIPLLAG

-988 LTFKQ
+988 LTFKH
-993 GEVLVKQGDP
+993 GELLVKQGDP
-1003 GDAAYV
+1003 GDAAYI

-1020 TEEMQTVKLRDVNPK
+1020 TEEQQTLKLRDVQPK
-1035 EVIGEIALL
+1035 EIIGEIALL

-1049 SATIRAVDEMSVL
+1049 SATIRAVEDMTVL
-1062 KLDKAEFLGLVR
+1062 KLDKNEFLGLVR
-1074 QDQAVATQLIRVLA
+1074 QDQAVAVQLIRVLA

-1100 KNND
+1100 RNND

>member
-11 RYSSLQQII
+11 RHSRLQQII
-20 LTAITLLSFPFLY
+20 LTVITLASFPFLY
-33 YSLDLPKMIVNEAIG
+33 YSLDLPKQIVNEAIG

-54 EIVGFDLTQIEY
+54 DFAGVSMTQVEY

-72 IFLALVFVNGGF
+72 VFLALVFVNGGF

-91 VGVMSERLLRRLRY
+91 RGVMAERLLRRLRY
-105 NLFERV
+105 LLFDRV
-111 LRFPLPHF
+111 LRFPVPHF

-145 FSLPL
+145 ISLPL
-150 YQGGILVT
+150 YQGGILIT

-164 IQDPLMGLASIAFY
+164 IQDPLMGLAAIAFY

-193 MLGKQRVQ
+193 LLGKQRVQ

-239 IFEIRKEI
+239 IFDIRKEI
-247 YFRKFF
+247 YYRKFF

-271 IGGYLVIVG
+271 IGGYLVITG

-318 EQLYEQFELPDLASE
+318 EQLHEQFELSDLAPE
-333 HQLIVP
+333 HQLNATT
-339 VSPRLSGPLDVTALS
+339 SPALTGPLDVSALS
-354 WVDDDGT
+354 WTDDDGT

-374 GSALLTGSSD
+374 GKALLIGSSD
-384 SGKSQVARLLARI
+384 SGKSQLARLLARI

-402 GRISFKDTDAT
+402 GRIQFNDLDA
-413 SLPAAV
+413 SRLPAAV

-425 YIGNDAYL
+425 YVGADAYL

-447 HRPILVDAPTT
+447 HRPIMIDANSDDAKQIAPS
-458 PAGDNDNDSDSEID
+458 GDNDTPAPEKKKSGKAIATTLSTSSDEAAFPD
-472 SDAEK
+472 
-477 HGQDTDDNA
+477 
-486 NTIHLAK
+486 
-493 SKGDDAR
+493 
-500 DTSKSK
+500 
-506 AYNDLVEMPLPKF
+506 PKF
-519 VDEIDISDPTA
+519 VDVIELSDPA
-530 LPWKLTRE
+530 ELPWKLTRE
-538 MYDEVQR
+538 MYDEIKL

-553 SAEWVDFVGPGFSS
+553 SADWVDYVGPGFKS
-567 REELHAELMRLL
+567 RDDLQRELMRLL
-579 EVVGLDRDIYRIGLL
+579 EVVGLDRDIYRIGLQ
-594 RRVDPAQ
+594 RRISPDERPD
-601 HPELVESVL
+601 LVQSVL
-610 SVRPRLKEILEE
+610 DVRPRLKEILAE
-622 RELSDLVEPYDID
+622 RQLSDLVEPYDFE
-635 KYNDNAPVGVNLLF
+635 KYNDNAPVGVNLMF
-649 GTPSQSSFG
+649 GTPSRTEFK
-658 RLEFL
+658 RFDFL
-663 SHPFIQQTLRD
+663 SHPYMQNSLREN
-674 TGLYERMVKMGRET
+674 GLYDKMVTMGRET

-710 FVSADEIPEVKSILK
+710 FVSADEIPEVKNILR
-725 RTEGVAFE
+725 RTDGVAI
-733 DIRKEDQLQ
+733 DDMRKEDQLQ
-742 LIDVAMQLT
+742 LLDVAMHLT

-765 QLVLSA
+765 ELVLQA
-771 RPKFRENLP
+771 RPKVRSNLP
-780 DELKSLIDFF
+780 EELAKYIDFF
-790 DGDGY
+790 ETDGY
-795 APAAPVLDNLLFGRF
+795 APAAPILDNLLFGRF

-824 LFEIAHESGLYE
+824 LFEIAHEGGLYE
-836 ELVNLGLESQV
+836 GLVALGLESQV
-847 GVGGSRVS
+847 GVGGSRMS

-875 VVDEG
+875 IIDEG

-890 SVINYLTGENDN
+890 SIVNYLTGETDH
-902 TSLLWVAG
+902 TSLVWV
-910 DDQDNDKFDALL
+910 DDDDHDSDKFDTLL

-928 LVKRHSHTADDT
+928 LVKRKSTADDSAT
-940 SSDVSDAEDDAPL
+940 DTDEPDEESSATG
-953 ADGDIDQEVRL
+953 GDIDQEVRL
-964 LRTIPLFAG
+964 LRTIPLFSG

-988 LTFKQ
+988 LTFKH

-1003 GDAAYV
+1003 GDAAYI

-1020 TEEMQTVKLRDVNPK
+1020 TDEHQTLKLRDVHPK

-1049 SATIRAVDEMSVL
+1049 SATIRAVEDMTVL

-1074 QDQAVATQLIRVLA
+1074 QDQAVSNQLIRVLA
-1088 DRLDQTTKQLSS
+1088 DRLDQTTKQLSAAR
-1100 KNND
+1100 NNG

>member
-11 RYSSLQQII
+11 RHSRLQQII
-20 LTAITLLSFPFLY
+20 LTVFTLASFPFLY
-33 YSLDLPKMIVNEAIG
+33 YSLDLPKQIVNEAIG
-48 GAGAPY
+48 GAGSPY
-54 EIVGFDLTQIEY
+54 DILGIDLNQIEY
-66 LFALSG
+66 LFTLSG

-91 VGVMSERLLRRLRY
+91 RGVMAERLLRRLRY
-105 NLFERV
+105 ILFDRV
-111 LRFPLPHF
+111 LRFPVPHF

-145 FSLPL
+145 ISLPL
-150 YQGGILVT
+150 YQGGILIT

-164 IQDPLMGLASIAFY
+164 IQDPFMGLAAIAFY

-193 MLGKQRVQ
+193 LLGKQRVQ

-211 EAVGGAT
+211 ETVGGAT

-247 YFRKFF
+247 YYRKFF

-271 IGGYLVIVG
+271 IGGYLVITG

-308 QRLADARIKY
+308 QRLADAHIKY
-318 EQLYEQFELPDLASE
+318 EQLHEQFELPDLGPE

-339 VSPRLSGPLDVTALS
+339 LSPKLSGPLDVSALS
-354 WVDDDGT
+354 WTDEDGT
-361 RVVENVSFNMPLP
+361 RVVENVSFNMGLP
-374 GSALLTGSSD
+374 GKALLTGASD
-384 SGKSQVARLLARI
+384 SGKSQVARLLAHI
-397 LDPTG
+397 LNPTA
-402 GRISFKDTDAT
+402 GRIQFADLDAS
-413 SLPAAV
+413 SLTAAV

-425 YIGNDAYL
+425 YVGADAYL

-447 HRPILVDAPTT
+447 HRPVILEQ
-458 PAGDNDNDSDSEID
+458 DNDNHAPADGSKENAVSDGKTG
-472 SDAEK
+472 APK
-477 HGQDTDDNA
+477 
-486 NTIHLAK
+486 AK
-493 SKGDDAR
+493 PYPD
-500 DTSKSK
+500 
-506 AYNDLVEMPLPKF
+506 PKF
-519 VDEIDISDPTA
+519 VDVIELSDPTE

-538 MYDEVQR
+538 MYDEINM

-553 SAEWVDFVGPGFSS
+553 SAEWVDYVGPGFAS
-567 REELHAELMRLL
+567 REDMQQELMRLL

-594 RRVDPAQ
+594 RRISPEER
-601 HPELVESVL
+601 PELVQSVL
-610 SVRPRLKEILEE
+610 DVRPRLKEILAE
-622 RELSDLVEPYDID
+622 RQLSDLVEPYDFE
-635 KYNDNAPVGVNLLF
+635 KYNDNAPVGINILF
-649 GTPSQSSFG
+649 GTPSRSEFK
-658 RLEFL
+658 RMDFL
-663 SHPFIQQTLRD
+663 SHPYIQQSLRD
-674 TGLYERMVKMGRET
+674 SGLYEKMITMGRET

-710 FVSADEIPEVKSILK
+710 FVSADEIPEVKNILK
-725 RTEGVAFE
+725 RTDGVNV
-733 DIRKEDQLQ
+733 DDMRKEDQLR
-742 LIDVAMQLT
+742 LLDVAMQLT

-765 QLVLSA
+765 DLVLAA
-771 RPKFRENLP
+771 RPKVRENMP
-780 DELKSLIDFF
+780 DDLAGYIDFF
-790 DGDGY
+790 EADGY
-795 APAAPVLDNLLFGRF
+795 ASAAPILDNLLFGRF

-824 LFEIAHESGLYE
+824 LFEIAHEGGLYE
-836 ELVNLGLESQV
+836 GLVALGLESQV
-847 GVGGSRVS
+847 GVGGSRMS

-890 SVINYLTGENDN
+890 SIINYLTGESDH
-902 TSLLWVAG
+902 TSLIWV
-910 DDQDNDKFDALL
+910 DDDDHDGEKFDTLL

-928 LVKRHSHTADDT
+928 LVKRRSI
-940 SSDVSDAEDDAPL
+940 SDESETTTEDAEDDAS
-953 ADGDIDQEVRL
+953 AQESGDIDQEVRL

-988 LTFKQ
+988 LTFKH

-1003 GDAAYV
+1003 GDAAYI

-1020 TEEMQTVKLRDVNPK
+1020 TDEHQTLKLRDVHPK

-1049 SATIRAVDEMSVL
+1049 SATIRAAEEMTVL

-1074 QDQAVATQLIRVLA
+1074 QDQAVSNQLIRVLA
-1088 DRLDQTTKQLSS
+1088 ERLDQTTKQLTNR
-1100 KNND
+1100 NNDNE

>member
-11 RYSSLQQII
+11 RHSRLQQII
-20 LTAITLLSFPFLY
+20 LTLITLASFPFLY
-33 YSLDLPKMIVNEAIG
+33 YSLDLPKQIVNEAIG

-54 EIVGFDLTQIEY
+54 DVMGIDLSQVEY

-91 VGVMSERLLRRLRY
+91 RGVMAERLLRRLRY
-105 NLFERV
+105 MLFDRV
-111 LRFPLPHF
+111 LRFPVPHF

-145 FSLPL
+145 ISLPL
-150 YQGGILVT
+150 YQGGILIT

-164 IQDPLMGLASIAFY
+164 IQDPLMGLAAVAFY

-193 MLGKQRVQ
+193 LLGKQRVQ

-211 EAVGGAT
+211 ETVGGAT

-247 YFRKFF
+247 YYRKFF

-271 IGGYLVIVG
+271 IGGYLVITG

-318 EQLYEQFELPDLASE
+318 EQLHEQFELNDLAPE
-333 HQLIVP
+333 HQLDAVISQP
-339 VSPRLSGPLDVTALS
+339 LSGPLDVSGLS
-354 WVDDDGT
+354 WTDDDGT

-374 GSALLTGSSD
+374 GKALLVGSSD
-384 SGKSQVARLLARI
+384 SGKSQLARLLARI
-397 LDPTG
+397 LDPSG
-402 GRISFKDTDAT
+402 GRIQFADIDAST
-413 SLPAAV
+413 LPAAV

-425 YIGNDAYL
+425 YVGADAYL

-447 HRPILVDAPTT
+447 HRPVLLDQE
-458 PAGDNDNDSDSEID
+458 NDNPAP
-472 SDAEK
+472 AET
-477 HGQDTDDNA
+477 GTNTAVVPSNTTEDT
-486 NTIHLAK
+486 TK
-493 SKGDDAR
+493 SYPD
-500 DTSKSK
+500 
-506 AYNDLVEMPLPKF
+506 PKF
-519 VDEIDISDPTA
+519 VDVVELSDPTE

-538 MYDEVQR
+538 MYDEIKM

-553 SAEWVDFVGPGFSS
+553 SAEWIDYVGPGFAS
-567 REELHAELMRLL
+567 REELQAELMHLL

-594 RRVDPAQ
+594 RRISPEER
-601 HPELVESVL
+601 PELVKSVL
-610 SVRPRLKEILEE
+610 AVRPRLKKILAE
-622 RELSDLVEPYDID
+622 RQLSDLVEPYDFD
-635 KYNDNAPVGVNLLF
+635 KYNDNAPVGVNIMF
-649 GTPSQSSFG
+649 GTPSRTEFK
-658 RLEFL
+658 RFDFL
-663 SHPFIQQTLRD
+663 SHPYIQESLREN
-674 TGLYERMVKMGRET
+674 GLYDRMIKMGRET

-710 FVSADEIPEVKSILK
+710 FVSADEIPEVKNILR
-725 RTEGVAFE
+725 RTDGVAI
-733 DIRKEDQLQ
+733 DDMRKEDQLH
-742 LIDVAMQLT
+742 LLDVAMHLT
-751 PARHRLRVIDDDFR
+751 PARHRLRVIDDEFR
-765 QLVLSA
+765 NLVLQA
-771 RPKFRENLP
+771 RPKVRSNLP
-780 DELKSLIDFF
+780 DELAKYIDFF
-790 DGDGY
+790 EVDGY
-795 APAAPVLDNLLFGRF
+795 APAAPILDNLLFGRF

-824 LFEIAHESGLYE
+824 LFEIAHEGGLYE
-836 ELVNLGLESQV
+836 ELVALGLESQV
-847 GVGGSRVS
+847 GVGGSRMS

-890 SVINYLTGENDN
+890 NVINYLTGESDK
-902 TSLLWVAG
+902 TSLVWV
-910 DDQDNDKFDALL
+910 DDNDQVGEKFDTLL
-922 HMSNGK
+922 QMSNGK
-928 LVKRHSHTADDT
+928 LVKRRSI
-940 SSDVSDAEDDAPL
+940 SDGSETTTEEAEEEIAVHGG
-953 ADGDIDQEVRL
+953 AGDIDQEVRL

-988 LTFKQ
+988 LTFKH
-993 GEVLVKQGDP
+993 GEILVKQGDP

-1020 TEEMQTVKLRDVNPK
+1020 TDENQTLKLRDVHPK

-1049 SATIRAVDEMSVL
+1049 SATIRAVEDMTVL

-1074 QDQAVATQLIRVLA
+1074 QDQAVSNQLIRVLA
-1088 DRLDQTTKQLSS
+1088 ERLDQTTKQLTNR
-1100 KNND
+1100 NNDK